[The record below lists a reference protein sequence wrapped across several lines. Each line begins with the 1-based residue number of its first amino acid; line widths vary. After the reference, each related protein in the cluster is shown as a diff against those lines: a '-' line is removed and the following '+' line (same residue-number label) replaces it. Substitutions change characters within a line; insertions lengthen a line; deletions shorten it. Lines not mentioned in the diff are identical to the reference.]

1 MTSPVD
7 DRTGAID
14 YDAALIL
21 DAEELAEQGV
31 AAAYEELSRE
41 LSELGI
47 EPASVSEHADV
58 EAGTYVV
65 QCGGTSYSI
74 SGQSIAASDSWGLAT
89 YALFDIV
96 NRQLA
101 GQRLAMY
108 AVNGGN
114 DLFGIFMTPAQAERS
129 RNALPRKS
137 DWPYI
142 PTAEP
147 DWFGMYHD

>member
-1 MTSPVD
+1 MTNPVD

-14 YDAALIL
+14 YDAALTL
-21 DAEELAEQGV
+21 DAEDLAEQGI
-31 AAAYEELSRE
+31 AAAYEELSTE

-47 EPASVSEHADV
+47 EPASVSENVDAA
-58 EAGTYVV
+58 AGAYAV
-65 QCGGTSYSI
+65 QCGGTCYSI
-74 SGQSIAASDSWGLAT
+74 AGLSIPASHSWGLAT
-89 YALFDIV
+89 HALFDIV

-101 GQRLAMY
+101 GQRLALY
-108 AVNGGN
+108 ALNGGN
-114 DLFGIFMTPAQAERS
+114 DLFGIFMTPDQATRAQR
-129 RNALPRKS
+129 ALPRKS

>member
-1 MTSPVD
+1 MTNPVD

-14 YDAALIL
+14 YDAALML

-31 AAAYEELSRE
+31 ADAYEELSTE

-47 EPASVSEHADV
+47 APASVSENVDA
-58 EAGTYVV
+58 EAGTYAV
-65 QCGGTSYSI
+65 QCGGTNYSI
-74 SGQSIAASDSWGLAT
+74 CGPSIPTSHSWGLAT
-89 YALFDIV
+89 HALFDIV

-101 GQRLAMY
+101 GHRLALY
-108 AVNGGN
+108 AINGGN
-114 DLFGIFMTPAQAERS
+114 DLFGTFMTPAQAERA
-129 RNALPRKS
+129 RRALPRKS

>member
-1 MTSPVD
+1 MTDPVD

-14 YDAALIL
+14 YDAALML

-31 AAAYEELSRE
+31 AAAYVELSTR

-47 EPASVSEHADV
+47 EPASVSESVDA
-58 EAGTYVV
+58 EAGAYAV

-74 SGQSIAASDSWGLAT
+74 SGRSIPASHCWGLAT

-101 GQRLAMY
+101 GHRLALY
-108 AVNGGN
+108 AINGGN
-114 DLFGIFMTPAQAERS
+114 DLFGIFMTPAQAERA
-129 RNALPRKS
+129 RGALPRKS
-137 DWPYI
+137 DWPYM
-142 PTAEP
+142 PTHEP

>member
-1 MTSPVD
+1 MTNPVD

-14 YDAALIL
+14 YDAALML

-31 AAAYEELSRE
+31 ADAYEELWTE

-47 EPASVSEHADV
+47 APAAVSENADA
-58 EAGTYVV
+58 EAGTYSV
-65 QCGGTSYSI
+65 QCGGANYPIWDPSIPTSH
-74 SGQSIAASDSWGLAT
+74 SWGLAT
-89 YALFDIV
+89 FALFDIV

-101 GQRLAMY
+101 SHQLRLY
-108 AVNGGN
+108 AINGGN
-114 DLFGIFMTPAQAERS
+114 DLFGIFMTPGQADRAQR
-129 RNALPRKS
+129 ALPRKS

-147 DWFGMYHD
+147 GWFGMYND

>member
-1 MTSPVD
+1 MTDPVD

-31 AAAYEELSRE
+31 VAAYEELTRE
-41 LSELGI
+41 LIELGI
-47 EPASVSEHADV
+47 EPASVSEHADA

-74 SGQSIAASDSWGLAT
+74 SGPSIPAADSWRLAT

-101 GQRLAMY
+101 GQELAMY
-108 AVNGGN
+108 ALNGGN

-129 RNALPRKS
+129 RGALPRRS

-142 PTAEP
+142 PTEQP
-147 DWFGMYHD
+147 DSFGMYHD